1 VNLAL
6 TPRAALVPA
15 QRPSATPADRVWSLL
30 QEQFLAGAGWDRARE
45 VLAPPAGH
53 PQLGYHP
60 CAVDGCTIEAMTY
73 GGLCQTC
80 DRRRRASGLA
90 VEVFIATGPQRLHV
104 RGEAGPCRV
113 SCCER
118 PCSTSRSGLCIAHDR
133 QRARLHV
140 TTSAFIARAEVVG
153 LAGFGQCAVV
163 DCQRACRGRLA
174 LCHAHEASWSKARR
188 AGGDFAVWC
197 RTTGPIASGHEVV
210 LRGLPSLVQAQI
222 LFGLQERCQLDTS
235 TPMFVLR
242 CLQRRLRVGGHTS
255 LLELDT
261 AGLPSHHRGPVED
274 LQRAVA
280 CMSGSPEEEQ
290 ARDVWNMGVF
300 GYGRKRLDFTVI
312 FQRWLREAAK
322 HWVAEEL
329 PLRRGE
335 HAVDI
340 LREHV
345 RSLAALADSLRT
357 HRTDQGV
364 HPAML
369 GRADIV
375 TFLNQLAHQEHTGQ
389 ISPYH
394 RHKTCQHAA
403 MVLRECRALGM
414 TRPGNPMAGLAD
426 EFTFRRTDSPPVATD
441 EHPGRAL
448 PDHVLATLTASLDGL
463 QAMAGSGVRTAIRL
477 LIDTGRRPTEIC
489 RLTWDCLDHG
499 PDGNDTLVYTDFK
512 NNRLGRRLP
521 IAEATTE
528 VIREQQRYV
537 RERFPD
543 APVAA
548 LTLIPRV
555 TRNPL
560 GRRPIS
566 LSTLTD
572 VHRRW
577 VDALPALPGSDGLEF
592 DRTAIF
598 LYAYRHSY
606 AQRHADAGTPVD
618 VLRELMGHR
627 SIATTQGYYKIT
639 ATRTR
644 RAVDTLAALQFDG
657 HGQPAWTQARHLL
670 EHEHQ
675 QLALGHVAVPCGTCT
690 EPSNVKA
697 AAAACPL
704 RFRCLG
710 CGHFRSDPSYL
721 PELRDYLDTLLSDR
735 ERLRAATD
743 VEEWARLQA
752 MPSDTEI
759 TRLRQLIRRVEDDLN
774 TLDPRD
780 RQDIDDAIQVVR
792 HVRRTVHLGVPTIP
806 PPDTDPGLA
815 AERS

>member
-1 VNLAL
+1 MNLAL
-6 TPRAALVPA
+6 ASLPALDTA
-15 QRPSATPADRVWSLL
+15 GRSAVCPTERVWSLL
-30 QEQFLAGAGWDRARE
+30 QEQFLAGAGWDPARE
-45 VLAPPAGH
+45 VLAPPVDH

-60 CAVDGCTIEAMTY
+60 CAVAGCTTAAISD

-80 DRRRRASGLA
+80 LRRQRASGLA
-90 VEVFIATGPQRLHV
+90 VEVFIATGPQRVHV
-104 RGEAGPCRV
+104 HGEAGPCRV
-113 SCCER
+113 ACCER
-118 PCSTSRSGLCIAHDR
+118 PASTSRSGLCITHDR
-133 QRARLHV
+133 QRARLQM
-140 TTSAFIARAEVVG
+140 TTGAFIARPEAVG
-153 LAGFGQCAVV
+153 LAGYGQCVV
-163 DCQRACRGRLA
+163 GVCQRSAGGGRG
-174 LCHAHEASWSKARR
+174 LCHAHETSWSKARR

-197 RTTGPIASGHEVV
+197 RTTGPVASGHEVV

-222 LFGLQERCQLDTS
+222 LYGLQERSRLEHRTELS
-235 TPMFVLR
+235 VLR
-242 CLQRRLRVGGHTS
+242 GLQRRLLAAGHTS

-261 AGLPSHHRGPVED
+261 AGLPHHHRGPIED

-280 CMSGSPEEEQ
+280 CLSGSPEEEQ
-290 ARDVWNMGVF
+290 TPDVWNMDVF
-300 GYGRKRLDFTVI
+300 GHGHKRLDFTVI

-322 HWVAEEL
+322 HWIAEEL

-335 HAVDI
+335 HAVDN
-340 LREHV
+340 LRHHV
-345 RSLAALADSLRT
+345 HSLAALSDSLRV
-357 HRTDQGV
+357 HRTDQGLY
-364 HPAML
+364 PAML

-389 ISPYH
+389 ISPYQ
-394 RHKTCQHAA
+394 RHKICQHAA

-414 TRPGNPMAGLAD
+414 TRSGSPLAGLAD
-426 EFTFRRTDSPPVATD
+426 EFTVRRADSPPLATD
-441 EHPGRAL
+441 ERPGRAL
-448 PDHVLATLTASLDGL
+448 PDHVLTTLSTSLDGL
-463 QAMAGSGVRTAIRL
+463 QARSGREVRTAIRL

-489 RLTWDCLDHG
+489 RLAWDCLDHG

-512 NNRLGRRLP
+512 NNRLARRLP
-521 IAEATTE
+521 IAETTAE
-528 VIREQQRYV
+528 VIREQQGHV
-537 RERFPD
+537 REHFPD
-543 APVAA
+543 TPVAE
-548 LTLIPRV
+548 LTLIPRA
-555 TRNPL
+555 TRNTAGRHPIGL
-560 GRRPIS
+560 G
-566 LSTLTD
+566 TLRAA
-572 VHRRW
+572 HRRW
-577 VDALPALPGSDGLEF
+577 VDALPGPDGLEF
-592 DRTAIF
+592 DRSAVF

-639 ATRTR
+639 STRTR
-644 RAVDTLAALQFDG
+644 QAVDTLAALQFDG

-697 AAAACPL
+697 AAGACPL

-780 RQDIDDAIQVVR
+780 RRDIDDAIRVVR
-792 HVRRTVHLGVPTIP
+792 HARRTVHLGVPTIP

-815 AERS
+815 ATHS